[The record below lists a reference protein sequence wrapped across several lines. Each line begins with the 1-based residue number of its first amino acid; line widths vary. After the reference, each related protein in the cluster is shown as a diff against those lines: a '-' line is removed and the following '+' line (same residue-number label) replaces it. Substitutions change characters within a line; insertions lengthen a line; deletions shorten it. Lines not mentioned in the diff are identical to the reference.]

1 MERCIIREAEMKNER
16 RLRIMTAEGEL
27 RGLMDED
34 LFVFKGIP
42 YAAAPTG
49 ALRWRPPQPVQ
60 PWQEVRDATEWGAAS
75 WQNRDYCVAAGG
87 GDPGR
92 FSEDCLYLNIWTP
105 DVEPSR
111 PLPVMV
117 WLHGGGFSI
126 GAGNL
131 DPYRGKA
138 LAAQG
143 VVVVTLNYRLGH
155 FGFFSH
161 PALDAQYPD
170 GRVINNFALL
180 DQIAALQWIQ
190 RNIPAFGGDRH
201 NVTLFGESSGARSV
215 LSLCCS
221 PLSEALFHKGI
232 VQSAYSLPDI
242 PQKQA
247 QQIGL
252 QVAAH
257 FALPEDA
264 SAEQLRELPA
274 EQFWPLERPL
284 ALGPVP
290 ISGDAVLPK
299 PMLTTFM
306 SGKQHRIPLMIGSN
320 SDEASV
326 LDYFGVDATAVLR
339 QMRSKNR
346 ISYRLMKWLYDIHD
360 DALLGR
366 AVARDMAFTVLP
378 LIIAQAQHNIGLPA
392 WRYWFDY
399 VSENAR
405 DLYPHGTW
413 HGNEIPYVFNTLDT
427 LAPPAERSYSE
438 QDKAFAST
446 VSAYWVTFARE
457 ASEFS
462 SHLAGEVDWPAWRP
476 GDDLT
481 LALGDQGKAQAVVK
495 ARFMRGR
502 LRLFRLMM
510 RSHVKL

>member
-1 MERCIIREAEMKNER
+1 
-16 RLRIMTAEGEL
+16 
-27 RGLMDED
+27 
-34 LFVFKGIP
+34 
-42 YAAAPTG
+42 
-49 ALRWRPPQPVQ
+49 
-60 PWQEVRDATEWGAAS
+60 
-75 WQNRDYCVAAGG
+75 
-87 GDPGR
+87 
-92 FSEDCLYLNIWTP
+92 
-105 DVEPSR
+105 
-111 PLPVMV
+111 MV
-117 WLHGGGFSI
+117 WLHGGGFTI

-143 VVVVTLNYRLGH
+143 AVVVTLNYRLGH

-161 PALDAQYPD
+161 PALDAQYPA
-170 GRVINNFALL
+170 GGVINNFALL
-180 DQIAALQWIQ
+180 DQIAALQWVQ

-221 PLSEALFHKGI
+221 PLTEKLFHKGI
-232 VQSAYSLPDI
+232 VQSAYSLPDV

-247 QQIGL
+247 QKMGL

-257 FALPEDA
+257 FDLPEDA

-274 EQFWPLERPL
+274 DQFWSLARPL
-284 ALGPVP
+284 MVGPVP

-299 PMLTTFM
+299 PMLNTFM
-306 SGKQHRIPLMIGSN
+306 TGKQHRIPLLIGSN

-326 LDYFGVDATAVLR
+326 LDFFGVDAAAVLR

-346 ISYRLMKWLYDIHD
+346 VSYRLMKWLYDIHD
-360 DALLGR
+360 DTLLGR

-378 LIIAQAQHNIGLPA
+378 LIVAQAQHNIGMPA

-413 HGNEIPYVFNTLDT
+413 HGNEIVYVFNTLET
-427 LAPPAERSYSE
+427 FTPPSQRHYSE
-438 QDKAFAST
+438 QDKTFAAE

-462 SHLAGEVDWPAWRP
+462 SRLPGKVDWPVWRP
-476 GDDLT
+476 GEDLT

>member
-1 MERCIIREAEMKNER
+1 METSLIWEPEMKNER

-27 RGLMDED
+27 RGLIDDD

-42 YAAAPTG
+42 YAAPPVGT
-49 ALRWRPPQPVQ
+49 LRWRPPQPVT
-60 PWQEVRDATEWGAAS
+60 PWKDVREATQWGDAS
-75 WQNRDYCVAAGG
+75 WQNRDYCVAVGG

-117 WLHGGGFSI
+117 WLHGGGFTI
-126 GAGNL
+126 GAGSL

-155 FGFFSH
+155 FGFFAH
-161 PALDAQYPD
+161 PALDAEYPPD
-170 GRVINNFALL
+170 AVVNNFALL

-190 RNIPAFGGDRH
+190 RNIPVFGGDRH
-201 NVTLFGESSGARSV
+201 NITLFGESSGARSV

-221 PLSEALFHKGI
+221 PLAEGLFHKGI
-232 VQSAYSLPDI
+232 VQSAYSLPDV
-242 PQKQA
+242 PRRKA
-247 QQIGL
+247 QQIGK

-257 FALPEDA
+257 FGLLENAT
-264 SAEQLRELPA
+264 AEQLRQLPA
-274 EQFWPLERPL
+274 DQFWPLQRPL
-284 ALGPVP
+284 GLGPVA

-299 PMLTTFM
+299 PMLETFM
-306 SGKQHRIPLMIGSN
+306 AGKQHRVPLMVGSN

-326 LDYFGVDATAVLR
+326 LDYFGVNPVAVL
-339 QMRSKNR
+339 QQIRSKNR
-346 ISYRLMKWLYDIHD
+346 LSYGMMKWLYDIHD
-360 DALLGR
+360 DTLLGR
-366 AVARDMAFTVLP
+366 AVARDMAFTVVP
-378 LIIAQAQHNIGLPA
+378 LLVAQSQHSIGMPA

-413 HGNEIPYVFNTLDT
+413 HGNEIPYVFNTLTT
-427 LAPPAERSYSE
+427 LKPPVERDYTAAD
-438 QDKAFAST
+438 QAFADM
-446 VSAYWVTFARE
+446 VSSYWVTFARD

-462 SHLAGEVDWPAWRP
+462 YQLKGEIDWPVWRP
-476 GDDLT
+476 REDLT
-481 LALGDQGKAQAVVK
+481 LALGDQGKPHAVLK

>member
-1 MERCIIREAEMKNER
+1 MKNER

-27 RGLMDED
+27 RGLMDDE
-34 LFVFKGIP
+34 LFTFKGIP
-42 YAAAPTG
+42 YAAPPVG
-49 ALRWRPPQPVQ
+49 ALRWRPPQPVV
-60 PWQEVRDATEWGAAS
+60 PWQTLRDATAWGDAS

-92 FSEDCLYLNIWTP
+92 FSEDCLYLNVWTP
-105 DVEPSR
+105 DVEPVT

-126 GAGNL
+126 GAGSL

-155 FGFFSH
+155 FGFFAH
-161 PALDAQYPD
+161 PALDAQYPP
-170 GRVINNFALL
+170 GKVVNNFALL

-221 PLSEALFHKGI
+221 PLAEGLFHKGI
-232 VQSAYSLPDI
+232 VQSAYSLPDV
-242 PQKQA
+242 PHKQA
-247 QQIGL
+247 QQTGL

-257 FALPEDA
+257 FNLAADA
-264 SAEQLRELPA
+264 SAEQLRALPA
-274 EQFWPLERPL
+274 DSFWPLERPL
-284 ALGPVP
+284 ALGPVA
-290 ISGDAVLPK
+290 ISGDAVLPR
-299 PMLTTFM
+299 PMLDTFM
-306 SGKQHRIPLMIGSN
+306 AGKQHRVPLMIGSN

-326 LDYFGVDATAVLR
+326 LDYFGVDARSVL
-339 QMRSKNR
+339 QQLRSKSR
-346 ISYRLMKWLYDIHD
+346 LSYRLLKWLYDIHD
-360 DALLGR
+360 DSLLGR
-366 AVARDMAFTVLP
+366 AVARDMAFTVMP
-378 LIIAQAQHNIGLPA
+378 LLVAQSQHSIGMPA

-405 DLYPHGTW
+405 HLYPHGTW
-413 HGNEIPYVFNTLDT
+413 HGNEIPYVFNTLAT
-427 LAPPAERSYSE
+427 LPPPGDWHYSAS
-438 QDKAFAST
+438 DIAFAGR
-446 VSAYWVTFARE
+446 VSAWWVAFARD

-462 SHLAGEVDWPAWRP
+462 HRLRLDGEPDWPVWRP
-476 GDDLT
+476 GEDLT
-481 LALGDQGKAQAVVK
+481 LAFGHDGKAESVLK

>member
-1 MERCIIREAEMKNER
+1 MKNER

-27 RGLMDED
+27 RGLIDDD

-42 YAAAPTG
+42 YAAPPVD
-49 ALRWRPPQPVQ
+49 ALRWRPPQPVT
-60 PWQEVRDATEWGAAS
+60 PWQEVRDATQWGNAS
-75 WQNRDYCVAAGG
+75 WQSRDYCVAAGG

-117 WLHGGGFSI
+117 WLHGGGFTI

-155 FGFFSH
+155 FGFFAH
-161 PALDAQYPD
+161 PALDAEYPEEA
-170 GRVINNFALL
+170 VVNNFALL

-201 NVTLFGESSGARSV
+201 NITLFGESSGARSV

-221 PLSEALFHKGI
+221 PLAEGLFHKGI
-232 VQSAYSLPDI
+232 VQSAYSLPDV
-242 PQKQA
+242 PRKKA
-247 QQIGL
+247 QQIGK
-252 QVAAH
+252 QVVAH
-257 FALPEDA
+257 FGLPESA
-264 SAEQLRELPA
+264 TAEQLRQLPA
-274 EQFWPLERPL
+274 DQFWPLQRPL
-284 ALGPVP
+284 GLGPVA

-299 PMLTTFM
+299 PMLATFM
-306 SGKQHRIPLMIGSN
+306 AGKQHRIPLMVGSN

-326 LDYFGVDATAVLR
+326 LDYFGVDAAAVLK
-339 QMRSKNR
+339 QMRSKSR
-346 ISYRLMKWLYDIHD
+346 LSYSLMKWLYDIHD
-360 DALLGR
+360 DTLLGR
-366 AVARDMAFTVLP
+366 AVARDMAFTVVP
-378 LIIAQAQHNIGLPA
+378 LLVAQSQHSIGMPA

-413 HGNEIPYVFNTLDT
+413 HGNEIPYVFNTLTT
-427 LAPPAERSYSE
+427 LKPPAERAYTAVD
-438 QDKAFAST
+438 QAFAAMVST
-446 VSAYWVTFARE
+446 YWVTFARD
-457 ASEFS
+457 ANAFS
-462 SHLAGEVDWPAWRP
+462 AQLQGEVEWPVWRP
-476 GDDLT
+476 REDLT
-481 LALGDQGKAQAVVK
+481 LAFGHQGKPQSVLK
-495 ARFMRGR
+495 PRFMRGR